1 MIGQASRAKAI
12 LGFSAFPGSVLMFLV
27 LTSLVVPHLLSY
39 TPYEAD
45 FRHVLETPG
54 PHHWMGTDELGRD
67 ILSRL
72 LQGVRLSLFFAT
84 GVQLA
89 GMTVGVAV
97 GLIAGFFGGA
107 VDAALMSL
115 VDSLYAFPSLVIVI
129 VFIALLP
136 SGIFSIMVA
145 LALVSWPLVARA
157 VRSKVVT
164 LRNEQFV
171 LAAQVSGAG
180 TARVLLRHILPNS
193 MSPVIT
199 LFVQGAAV
207 AVMGEAALSYLGIG
221 VPASY
226 PSLGRMIATGREY
239 LGSAPHLAFF
249 PTVGLVLII
258 VCLNRLGEALR
269 VHVDPR
275 LKTRI

>member
-1 MIGQASRAKAI
+1 MIMQPFRARSILASSAI
-12 LGFSAFPGSVLMFLV
+12 PGGVLV
-27 LTSLVVPHLLSY
+27 LLLLASLVMPRLL
-39 TPYEAD
+39 PYGPYDAD

-54 PHHWMGTDELGRD
+54 LRHWMGTDELGRD

-72 LQGVRLSLFFAT
+72 LQGVRLSLLFAT

-89 GMTVGVAV
+89 ATTLGVAI
-97 GLIAGFFGGA
+97 GLVAGFFGRI
-107 VDAALMSL
+107 VDAATMAL

-136 SGIFSIMVA
+136 SGILSIMAA
-145 LALVSWPLVARA
+145 LALVSWPLTARA

-171 LAAQVSGAG
+171 LAARVAGAS
-180 TARVLLRHILPNS
+180 TTRVLLRHILPNS
-193 MSPVIT
+193 MGPVIA
-199 LFVQGAAV
+199 LFVQGAAA

-221 VPASY
+221 TPSAY

-239 LGSAPHLAFF
+239 LGSAPHLALF
-249 PTVGLVLII
+249 PTVALVLTIL
-258 VCLNRLGEALR
+258 CLNRLGEAIRMRL
-269 VHVDPR
+269 DPR
-275 LKTRI
+275 LKMRI